1 MPVRAISGRRPGA
14 RYRSAPAISDGLDL
28 PGLAGGAGLGVPVPA
43 VPVYPPPL
51 WVTVW
56 RPPIGDE
63 MDPVWPYRLAVVVLA
78 SMALASCSSTSRS
91 ASEPPQIRTVLGQSA
106 EPGSPPPTS
115 ATGCSATNINNVPV
129 ADRSVTLLAPN
140 APPPGPCLRLGPA
153 LLSIARV
160 RSVETGKSPAGL
172 VGVIIRLAP
181 SDVPRFDAVV
191 RQSGTAYLAFVIL
204 GQVLSIPTANPEL
217 TQPAALAGN
226 IQVAGGMSPTDPRP
240 GEIANALGAKVVQL
254 PTPSCPKGSLCNGFG
269 GYG

>member
-1 MPVRAISGRRPGA
+1 VTAKSPDM
-14 RYRSAPAISDGLDL
+14 
-28 PGLAGGAGLGVPVPA
+28 AGHRGQVTLVPA
-43 VPVYPPPL
+43 VAVGPPPL
-51 WVTVW
+51 RVMVW
-56 RPPIGDE
+56 RPSIGGE
-63 MDPVWPYRLAVVVLA
+63 MDSVRPYRLAVVVLA
-78 SMALASCSSTSRS
+78 SMALTSCSSTSPS
-91 ASEPPQIRTVLGQSA
+91 ASEPLQIRMVLGQST

-115 ATGCSATNINNVPV
+115 TTGCSATNVNNVPM
-129 ADRSVTLLAPN
+129 ADKSVTLLAPN

-172 VGVIIRLAP
+172 VGVIIRLEP
-181 SDVPRFDAVV
+181 TDVPRFDALV
-191 RQSGTAYLAFVIL
+191 RRSGTAYMAFVIL

-240 GEIANALGAKVVQL
+240 SEIAKALDAQVVRL

-269 GYG
+269 GWG